1 MGGARNRCADHPV
14 SSTAQHRAANLSR
27 AQVGGYFD
35 RPGGA
40 SRRAADSRT
49 TTPPP
54 SAPPAPPSATRT
66 PRPGPTP
73 PSSTGSP
80 PPTDPRARARRGAD
94 TQHAPPLAAGVPD
107 ERAPAAG
114 FPRRIP
120 PNPRRIT
127 PRPWAACLAGASPEP
142 STHLGLLAR
151 NHGGPEGRGRLF
163 TRRKVTGPRGA
174 EARDRLSG
182 RT

>member
-14 SSTAQHRAANLSR
+14 SSTAQHRAANRSR

-80 PPTDPRARARRGAD
+80 PPTDPRARARHGAD

-114 FPRRIP
+114 SPRRIP

-127 PRPWAACLAGASPEP
+127 PRPWAACRAAGNLQCPPPISACSPE
-142 STHLGLLAR
+142 TLRA
-151 NHGGPEGRGRLF
+151 EGQAMLF
-163 TRRKVTGPRGA
+163 TRRKVTGPRG
-174 EARDRLSG
+174 DRRST
-182 RT
+182 RPVVR